1 MKKQLFPLTCLS
13 LLASFGLMGCEPSSA
28 SSSSLASV
36 SSSIFTSISS
46 EEAASLS
53 FGDTV
58 LTSTEEIEI
67 GTTVDMSPF
76 VIVSPSSAAWTLS
89 SSSPAIRIDGK
100 SFTAVAVGPY
110 TLTVSAKGTSK
121 DLKGLV
127 ISKEL
132 NAIKDFDADNGLSN
146 CTNYLVKLYK
156 DETLIATG
164 YHNDSFVYRKSAV
177 AEYDD
182 SGYLTSMNEGTC
194 FAFLTDKDGVLT
206 VGEEVENGLQ
216 SVKFGDAFPFTITDY
231 VDEMDPSGVA
241 TGRVAILNRP
251 VAIPACTEFLLGIDS
266 SSLMSPD
273 EITAS
278 YSEEGQTVTYAF
290 LSNGVPTGY
299 TFVLSSLQEVNS
311 NAFPELSTIWDW
323 IVNN

>member
-1 MKKQLFPLTCLS
+1 
-13 LLASFGLMGCEPSSA
+13 
-28 SSSSLASV
+28 
-36 SSSIFTSISS
+36 
-46 EEAASLS
+46 
-53 FGDTV
+53 
-58 LTSTEEIEI
+58 
-67 GTTVDMSPF
+67 MSPF
-76 VIVSPSSAAWTLS
+76 VVVSPSSASWTLS

-110 TLTVSAKGTSK
+110 TLTVAAKGVSK
-121 DLKGLV
+121 DLNGLV
-127 ISKEL
+127 ISEEL
-132 NAIKDFDADNGLSN
+132 FAIKDFDADNGLSN

-156 DETLIATG
+156 DEALIATG

-177 AEYDD
+177 AEYND

-194 FAFLTDKDGVLT
+194 FAFVTDKDGVLT

-231 VDEMDPSGVA
+231 VDEMDSSGVA

-251 VAIPACTEFLLGIDS
+251 VAIPACMDFLLGIDS

-273 EITAS
+273 EITVS
-278 YSEEGQTVTYAF
+278 FSEEEQTVTYAF
-290 LSNGVPTGY
+290 LSGGVPTGY
-299 TFVLSSLQEVNS
+299 TFVLSSFQDVSKNTFS
-311 NAFPELSTIWDW
+311 ELSTIWDW